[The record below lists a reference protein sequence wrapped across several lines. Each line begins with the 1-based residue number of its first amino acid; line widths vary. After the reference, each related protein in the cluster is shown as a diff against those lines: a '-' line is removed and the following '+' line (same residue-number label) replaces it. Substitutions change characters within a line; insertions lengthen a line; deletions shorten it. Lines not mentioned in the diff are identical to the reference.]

1 MGCQISV
8 VSHSPDE
15 TAAWGR
21 KLGALLEAGDV
32 VALIGELGAGKTAL
46 AQGIARGLGV
56 PEDSYIASP
65 TFTLINEY
73 QGRVPL
79 YHLDFY
85 RIDDPFDCASLG
97 LEEYLGGAG
106 VALIEWADK
115 IAVLLPG
122 DHLRV
127 MLAYLDE
134 TTRRAVL
141 CATGDRATALVR
153 ALEKVLPGMDGISVL
168 HGCVEGG

>member
-1 MGCQISV
+1 MKDQISA
-8 VSHSPDE
+8 VSHSPEE
-15 TAAWGR
+15 TADWGR
-21 KLGALLEAGDV
+21 KLGRLLRAGDV

-56 PEDSYIASP
+56 PEETYIASP

-73 QGRVPL
+73 RGRIPL

-85 RIDDPFDCASLG
+85 RLDDPSDCANLG

-115 IAVLLPG
+115 MAALLPG
-122 DHLRV
+122 DHLAIR
-127 MLAYLDE
+127 LAYRDE
-134 TTRRAVL
+134 TTRQALV
-141 CATGDRATALVR
+141 CASGDRSAQLLRVFETI
-153 ALEKVLPGMDGISVL
+153 LPGREVP
-168 HGCVEGG
+168 

>member
-1 MGCQISV
+1 MGCQISI

-21 KLGALLEAGDV
+21 KLGTLLEAGDV
-32 VALIGELGAGKTAL
+32 VALIGELGAGKTTL
-46 AQGIARGLGV
+46 AQGIARGAGI
-56 PEDSYIASP
+56 PEESYIASP

-73 QGRVPL
+73 RGRVPL

-85 RIDDPFDCASLG
+85 RIEGPSDCAGLG

-115 IAVLLPG
+115 HEALLPR
-122 DHLRV
+122 DRLTVR
-127 MLAYLDE
+127 LAYLDE
-134 TTRRAVL
+134 TTRRAAVS
-141 CATGDRATALVR
+141 ATGDRSARLVR
-153 ALEKVLPGMDGISVL
+153 ALQKMLPGI
-168 HGCVEGG
+168 EGH

>member
-8 VSHSPDE
+8 VSHSPDG

-21 KLGALLEAGDV
+21 KLGTLLEAGDV

-85 RIDDPFDCASLG
+85 RIDHPSDCASLG

-122 DHLRV
+122 DHLLVR
-127 MLAYLDE
+127 LGYLDE

-141 CATGDRATALVR
+141 CATGERTAALLR
-153 ALEKVLPGMDGISVL
+153 ALEKMLPGMDGISFFP
-168 HGCVEGG
+168 GCIGGG